1 MVDVLVKV
9 GVLVGVACAL
19 VLTRYVQSQLFGVQ
33 PADPLTLGVA
43 AVGLALVGCLA
54 GYVPAVRASRLD
66 PTRALR
72 YE

>member
-1 MVDVLVKV
+1 M
-9 GVLVGVACAL
+9 
-19 VLTRYVQSQLFGVQ
+19 RYVQSQLFGVQ